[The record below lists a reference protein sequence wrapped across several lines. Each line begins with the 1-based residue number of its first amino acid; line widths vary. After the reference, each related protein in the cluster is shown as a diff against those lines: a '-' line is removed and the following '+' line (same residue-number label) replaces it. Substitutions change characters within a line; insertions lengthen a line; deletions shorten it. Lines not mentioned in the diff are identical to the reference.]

1 MAADRCTTCGSQL
14 AAYGICPHCGSL
26 IGVENVIRRVRGRL
40 DALIETGAKRL
51 PRRLSTLQFLWI
63 CALIPLVIVPPI
75 LSLLAAVT
83 LMGRPRAARWDNQLE
98 WIVTLSAINLLLSG
112 LVLYR
117 FHFSL
122 GELGAYLRSGLF
134 PLLLD
139 MLPTAPSAPQPPGQ
153 AMPV

>member
-1 MAADRCTTCGSQL
+1 MR
-14 AAYGICPHCGSL
+14 
-26 IGVENVIRRVRGRL
+26 
-40 DALIETGAKRL
+40 
-51 PRRLSTLQFLWI
+51 
-63 CALIPLVIVPPI
+63 
-75 LSLLAAVT
+75 LLAAVT

-139 MLPTAPSAPQPPGQ
+139 MLPAAPSAPQPPGQ